1 MADPILGSAYITAA
15 EFRSL
20 EANGLDLTDWSN
32 AQLDELL
39 AAASRLV
46 DSYIND
52 SFALTKYSD
61 ERLVWYMN
69 SHRVYPVHR
78 PIKFAVELRLYFTS
92 QSVAVFHA
100 GTLFNH
106 PREDY
111 IALTAF
117 ALQPQISIIPA
128 LIGTGLRQIVAGA
141 TYLSGYGTP
150 VAAMSD
156 GAPPV
161 AVTLEEEVSLVR
173 IASVGPGAD
182 TTETWDVSD
191 ASPFAVD
198 DLIRLGTEDALV
210 EEVDDASAPNTIS
223 VLRNGTNT
231 AHDIGTPI
239 SVYQSAAPSEVKT
252 AIWLTAANM
261 IGQQGLR
268 AEGMAGL
275 RQAVIGSYS
284 ISIGGDA
291 SSAGFPFVPEA
302 AKAILQKFRKIR
314 IQGDGGGGARVTW

>member
-1 MADPILGSAYITAA
+1 MVETPILGDAYLTAA
-15 EFRSL
+15 EFRTL
-20 EANGLDLTDWSN
+20 ETNGIDLTDWGEEP
-32 AQLDELL
+32 LGELL
-39 AAASRLV
+39 SAASRII
-46 DSYIND
+46 DAYIND

-61 ERLVWYMN
+61 ERLVWHMN

-78 PIKFAVELRLYFTS
+78 PIRFAVELRLYFTS

-141 TYLSGYGTP
+141 TYIAGYGTP
-150 VAAMSD
+150 VDSTE
-156 GAPPV
+156 
-161 AVTLEEEVSLVR
+161 TLEEDVEQVR
-173 IASVGPGAD
+173 TSSIGPGVD
-182 TTETWDVSD
+182 TTEVWDVSD
-191 ASPFAVD
+191 AAAFAVD

-210 EEVDDASAPNTIS
+210 EAVDDVSVPNTIT

-231 AHDIGTPI
+231 AHDAGTAI
-239 SVYQSAAPSEVKT
+239 HIYQTAAPNDVKT
-252 AIWLTAANM
+252 ALWLTTAHM
-261 IGQQGLR
+261 LGQQGLR
-268 AEGMAGL
+268 AEGMTGL

-284 ISIGGDA
+284 ISIGGDS
-291 SSAGFPFVPEA
+291 SSAGLPFVPDA
-302 AKAILQKFRKIR
+302 AKAILQKYRKIR
-314 IQGDGGGGARVTW
+314 LQGA